1 MKKILIVLILV
12 LSNCGYQP
20 LYTNNNSENLVFKK
34 INFEGNKKINRKII
48 SALNFSEN
56 ESDYNYD
63 ELILNTKKNIQTT
76 SKNDKGQAISYNQ
89 IIETFIT
96 IKNNDNIIKQ
106 KSFIVNFSYNTKDN
120 KFDLVE
126 YEEQIENNLINEII
140 EELNIYINIK

>member
-1 MKKILIVLILV
+1 MKKILILLILV

-48 SALNFSEN
+48 SVLNFSEN
-56 ESDYNYD
+56 ESNYNHD
-63 ELILNTKKNIQTT
+63 ELILNTKKNINTT
-76 SKNDKGQAISYNQ
+76 LRDDKGQAISYNQ
-89 IIETFIT
+89 TIETSLT

-106 KSFIVNFSYNTKDN
+106 KSFVVNFSYNTKDN

-126 YEEQIENNLINEII
+126 YEEQIENNLIDEII
-140 EELNIYINIK
+140 EELNIYMNL

>member
-1 MKKILIVLILV
+1 MKKILILLILV

-48 SALNFSEN
+48 SVLNFSEN
-56 ESDYNYD
+56 ESNYNHD
-63 ELILNTKKNIQTT
+63 ELILNTKKNINTT
-76 SKNDKGQAISYNQ
+76 LRDEKGQAISYNPT
-89 IIETFIT
+89 IETSLT

-106 KSFIVNFSYNTKDN
+106 KSFVVNFSYNTKDN

-126 YEEQIENNLINEII
+126 YEEQIENNLIDEII
-140 EELNIYINIK
+140 EELNIYMNL